1 MNEKPTYF
9 DLKFFNQESL
19 LSYPLFSFLTI
30 KTTVRIILIKANNMK
45 LDVVLTCFF
54 KGNFWT
60 HHENVNYKIEQRGIV
75 KLKLFNS
82 MLVFHFLEL
91 IVSQGKGT
99 FISTSPFEA
108 KEWGVTSTSLY
119 EFNSND
125 FSGNKIETKCN
136 SLV

>member
-1 MNEKPTYF
+1 
-9 DLKFFNQESL
+9 
-19 LSYPLFSFLTI
+19 
-30 KTTVRIILIKANNMK
+30 MK